1 MTKKVTAL
9 GKEEI
14 HVSLD
19 PYFTDWVDGVKEP
32 RLKRT
37 LLGYRTKNDKLRG
50 QEREAKDKAEGK
62 EREKEKEDKLKGEG
76 SGEESDEEE
85 GEATKEGSGVVGDNI
100 GNETAQPPAK
110 IDNDDAVVGKKR
122 LHERRH
128 EFIVE
133 WLGKL
138 YPSRQ
143 APIRVL
149 DYGCGRGHL
158 TLAMAKV
165 MTEARFLAIDANP
178 WVGKNR
184 AMKAIKRITYMCG
197 NLLFPPNPS
206 QFSQVNFILFIFGFL
221 NDDYVFT
228 VGCVGLLRGDRTF
241 RGSTARAADEHH
253 PLSPAAE
260 AHHTHHS

>member
-14 HVSLD
+14 NVSLD
-19 PYFTDWVDGVKEP
+19 PYFTDWVDNVKEA

-37 LLGYRTKNDKLRG
+37 LLGYRNTANRKKEKQTKNDKSRG
-50 QEREAKDKAEGK
+50 QEREAKDDEGGK
-62 EREKEKEDKLKGEG
+62 EKEKEKEEKLKGEG
-76 SGEESDEEE
+76 SGEEIDEEE
-85 GEATKEGSGVVGDNI
+85 EGDATKEGSGVVGDNI
-100 GNETAQPPAK
+100 GAETPLPPAK
-110 IDNDDAVVGKKR
+110 VDNDDAVVGKKR

-184 AMKAIKRITYMCG
+184 AIKAIKRITYVCG

-206 QFSQVNFILFIFGFL
+206 QFSQVILLYYYFW
-221 NDDYVFT
+221 FT
-228 VGCVGLLRGDRTF
+228 KR
-241 RGSTARAADEHH
+241 
-253 PLSPAAE
+253 
-260 AHHTHHS
+260 